1 MQLKPYWAVPD
12 IERIGLAKYV
22 SSCILQPTEK
32 ILEAKRRTASRA
44 CEDVLKEDPEP
55 EIVAVV
61 GSVAHG
67 DIIGWF
73 SDIDLLVIT
82 EKPREERMVIVD
94 RDVLFVE
101 YHSWESLEELLVKN
115 ISRDEYEDRSSYL
128 FFYGNPRF
136 LHSSEEAEKRYGRI
150 VKLGI
155 EALWKDYSETDEYLD
170 DFIWFYGS
178 AREALRRNKPLTAI
192 GKLQRGTIL
201 LLRYYLIRSRILLRK
216 PLPDQR
222 TIIQLQNSHVPGEL
236 VDFVGQL
243 YRAELDIESLLKWG
257 REMYLRTTKRRK
269 FLNRILL

>member
-1 MQLKPYWAVPD
+1 LHLKPYWAVPD
-12 IERIGLAKYV
+12 IERIGLAKCV

-32 ILEAKRRTASRA
+32 ILEDKRRTASKA
-44 CEDVLKEDPEP
+44 CEDILKEDPEP
-55 EIVAVV
+55 EIVAVI

-73 SDIDLLVIT
+73 SDIDVLVIT
-82 EKPREERMVIVD
+82 EKPREEEMVIVD
-94 RDVLFVE
+94 HDVLFVE

-115 ISRDEYEDRSSYL
+115 TSRDEYEDRSSYL

-136 LHSSEEAEKRYGRI
+136 LHSSEEAEKRYRRI

-155 EALWKDYSETDEYLD
+155 EALWKHYSETDEYLD

-178 AREALRRNKPLTAI
+178 AEEALRHNKALTAK

-201 LLRYYLIRSRILLRK
+201 LLRYYLIRNRILLRK

-222 TIIQLQNSHVPGEL
+222 TIIQLQNSRVPREL
-236 VDFVGQL
+236 VDFVEQL
-243 YRAELDIESLLKWG
+243 YRAELDMESLLRWG
-257 REMYLRTTKRRK
+257 REMYLRITKGRK
-269 FLNRILL
+269 LLNRIAL

>member
-1 MQLKPYWAVPD
+1 MHLKPYWAVPD
-12 IERIGLAKYV
+12 IERIGLAKCV

-32 ILEAKRRTASRA
+32 ILEDKRRTASKA
-44 CEDVLKEDPEP
+44 CEDILKEDPEP
-55 EIVAVV
+55 EIVAVI

-73 SDIDLLVIT
+73 SDIDVLVIT
-82 EKPREERMVIVD
+82 EKPREEEMVIVD
-94 RDVLFVE
+94 HDVLFVE

-115 ISRDEYEDRSSYL
+115 TSRDEYEDRSSYL

-136 LHSSEEAEKRYGRI
+136 LHSSEEAEKRYRRI

-155 EALWKDYSETDEYLD
+155 EALWKHYSETDEYLD

-178 AREALRRNKPLTAI
+178 AEEALRHNKALTAK

-201 LLRYYLIRSRILLRK
+201 LLRYYLIRNRILLRK

-222 TIIQLQNSHVPGEL
+222 TIIQLQNSRVPREL
-236 VDFVGQL
+236 VDFVEQL
-243 YRAELDIESLLKWG
+243 YRAELDMESLLRWG
-257 REMYLRTTKRRK
+257 REMYLRITKGRK
-269 FLNRILL
+269 LLNRIAL